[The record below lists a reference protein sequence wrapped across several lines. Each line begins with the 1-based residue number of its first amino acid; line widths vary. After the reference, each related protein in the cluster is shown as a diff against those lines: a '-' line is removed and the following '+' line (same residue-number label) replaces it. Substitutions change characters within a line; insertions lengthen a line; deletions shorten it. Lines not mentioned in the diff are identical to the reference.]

1 VLGPLRDLLDRKAN
15 MRLLAGVPL
24 IAKLPLKE
32 REVAFD
38 LFATV
43 RAKQTKKKLNRKLGA
58 YLALCKLPPFD
69 KDLYSD
75 SLF

>member
-43 RAKQTKKKLNRKLGA
+43 NQLQRKFA
-58 YLALCKLPPFD
+58 VLP
-69 KDLYSD
+69 LT
-75 SLF
+75 

>member
-1 VLGPLRDLLDRKAN
+1 

-43 RAKQTKKKLNRKLGA
+43 NKTNKKRIRTCASILL
-58 YLALCKLPPFD
+58 LL
-69 KDLYSD
+69 
-75 SLF
+75 